1 MIKFILK
8 TFFKV
13 IEWLFFFLEDFILR
27 MIQVFVFVIFFDDG
41 KIVDGKINIDI
52 ARIFIQIH

>member
-27 MIQVFVFVIFFDDG
+27 MIQVFVFIIFFDDG

>member
-1 MIKFILK
+1 MIKFNLK

-27 MIQVFVFVIFFDDG
+27 MIQVFVFIIFFDDG

>member
-27 MIQVFVFVIFFDDG
+27 MIQVFIFIIFFDDG